1 MKKTIIALVALT
13 AAASVFAQGTVVF
26 NNRVTGTIFTRVYA
40 PQVATPTVQVVGNTA
55 SDTPGGT
62 QTYTGA
68 QLTGSGWSAQ
78 LWAAPGAGAA
88 EASLVAGTP
97 ITTFRTGTAAGQVA
111 AATATLTGVAADAP
125 LATLQLRVWPA
136 TFATWALAEA
146 AWMADNSQTIFIG
159 KSPLF
164 EVDKIGGQANP
175 APNLINS
182 GKTSFLQS
190 FSLVAHAPIPEPS
203 TFALL
208 GLGALGMM
216 IFRRK

>member
-1 MKKTIIALVALT
+1 MKKTLIALVALT

-26 NNRVTGTIFTRVYA
+26 NNRVTGTILTRVYA

-55 SDTPGGT
+55 SDTPVGT

-78 LWAAPGAGAA
+78 LWAASGTATEG
-88 EASLVAGTP
+88 SLLAGTP

-111 AATATLTGVAADAP
+111 AATATLTGVAADAA

-136 TFATWALAEA
+136 TYATWALAET
-146 AWMADNSQTIFIG
+146 AWLADNSQTIFIG

-164 EVDKIGGQANP
+164 QVDKIGGQANP
-175 APNLINS
+175 APNLINTA
-182 GKTSFLQS
+182 KDSFLQS